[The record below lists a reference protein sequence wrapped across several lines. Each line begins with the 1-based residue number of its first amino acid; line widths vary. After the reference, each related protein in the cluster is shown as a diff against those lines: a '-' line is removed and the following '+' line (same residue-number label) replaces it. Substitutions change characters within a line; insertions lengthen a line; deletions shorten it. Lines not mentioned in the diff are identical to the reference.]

1 MTTAPPEADIQT
13 STPPPKVDIFRY
25 GWRYIRRVQPD
36 GTAEYEQVP
45 LTLEDVL
52 YPEVGDFVVHS
63 KAHEDTCTYL
73 ADVFNARLR
82 DDPTAV
88 VLHDVRIA
96 WDVPGLRP
104 NGPDIAVICGVAEQ
118 RNWSTFDVAEENAH
132 PALIVEVTSPETR
145 QNDLL
150 DKVDIYEQAGIP
162 LYVIVDTRPWK
173 GEERAHLLVYH
184 LTLNGYEILAP
195 DERGWLWLEAVR
207 VWLGVRENRVECYD
221 ADGSVIGDYK
231 AIDQA
236 RAAAEA
242 RAETAEARAE
252 TAEAQVAAEAQ
263 ARMQAEAR
271 LRELEDQLRQVR
283 GENPQ

>member
-1 MTTAPPEADIQT
+1 
-13 STPPPKVDIFRY
+13 
-25 GWRYIRRVQPD
+25 
-36 GTAEYEQVP
+36 
-45 LTLEDVL
+45 
-52 YPEVGDFVVHS
+52 
-63 KAHEDTCTYL
+63 
-73 ADVFNARLR
+73 
-82 DDPTAV
+82 
-88 VLHDVRIA
+88 
-96 WDVPGLRP
+96 
-104 NGPDIAVICGVAEQ
+104 
-118 RNWSTFDVAEENAH
+118 
-132 PALIVEVTSPETR
+132 
-145 QNDLL
+145 
-150 DKVDIYEQAGIP
+150 
-162 LYVIVDTRPWK
+162 
-173 GEERAHLLVYH
+173 
-184 LTLNGYEILAP
+184 
-195 DERGWLWLEAVR
+195 